1 MNNCCGEGGTMKKMM
16 LVLIVVLTLGMV
28 GKGLYTAL
36 ATFDHNQTVATGCTL
51 ADAYPGEMP
60 ATVMEP
66 CTAYI
71 LF

>member
-1 MNNCCGEGGTMKKMM
+1 MKKII
-16 LVLIVVLTLGMV
+16 LVLMVVLTLGMV

-36 ATFDHNQTVATGCTL
+36 AKFDTNQDVAMGYTL
-51 ADAYPGEMP
+51 ADAYPWEMP

-66 CTAYI
+66 CTAYM